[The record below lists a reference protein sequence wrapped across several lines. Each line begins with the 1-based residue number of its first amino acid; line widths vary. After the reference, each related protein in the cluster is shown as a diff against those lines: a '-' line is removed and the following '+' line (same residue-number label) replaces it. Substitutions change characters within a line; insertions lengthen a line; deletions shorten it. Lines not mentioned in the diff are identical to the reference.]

1 MTKNKLRMT
10 FDPATIEHLG
20 IQMYSTLPP
29 VMAELIANA
38 HDADAPAVDICLK
51 DDGATKEIIVS
62 DKGTGMSFHEIN
74 DKFLRIGRNR
84 RSAEGSQTT
93 AGGRK
98 IIGKKGLGKLS
109 FFGIANEIE
118 ITTKKNGKENVF
130 LMNWEKIKHTKDK
143 EYHPDIIKKDESCA
157 SNDHGTIIIL
167 RGLHRESPFDP
178 ESLSVALSKIF
189 IVDKYFQV
197 KIGHNF
203 DKSILV
209 QNEKKY
215 EGLEKEVEWNVPED
229 ITFASDYSRRA
240 EITGHLIATVKPI
253 PARTNM
259 RGVTLFSRKKLV
271 NEPEYFSESTSSH
284 FFSYLTGWLEV
295 DFIDDLEEDVITTN
309 RQSLRWGH
317 PEMVDLRDHLRQL
330 MNWLERDWREKR
342 EAIRTKKIAEA
353 TGVNTEEWFSKL
365 PDELR
370 GKVESIVQAITKES
384 ELPTE
389 ISIKA
394 VRSFHDIVPEYPKYH
409 WRYLHPEVQR
419 VSKSYYESKNYYTA
433 FLEVAKRYV
442 EVVRKKSGVTQP
454 NDRPVV
460 EQAFKC
466 DPPGPILS
474 VTETFKKSDGTLF
487 KRRTLDNIKEAQRM
501 FSVGVVCGGR
511 NVVDHE
517 EIEEL
522 RTSGLFREEDCLDAL
537 SLLSHLFWRLDNS
550 KKIR

>member
-1 MTKNKLRMT
+1 MSKGKLKMT

-29 VMAELIANA
+29 VIAELIANA
-38 HDADAPAVDICLK
+38 HDADAPVVEICLK
-51 DDGATKEIIVS
+51 DDGPVKEIIVS
-62 DKGTGMSFHEIN
+62 DKGTGMSFDEIN

-84 RSAEGSQTT
+84 RLEEGSQTT

-109 FFGIANEIE
+109 FFGIASEIE
-118 ITTKKNGKENVF
+118 IITKKNGKENSF

-143 EYHPDIIKKDESCA
+143 DYHPDIIKKDGDCA
-157 SNDHGTIIIL
+157 PDDHGTQIIL

-178 ESLSVALSKIF
+178 EALSIALSKIF
-189 IVDKYFQV
+189 IVDEKFQV
-197 KIGHNF
+197 KIRHN
-203 DKSILV
+203 SENPILV

-215 EGLEKEVEWNVPED
+215 EGLEKEVEWNIPKD
-229 ITFASDYSRRA
+229 ISMASDYPRRT
-240 EITGHLIATVKPI
+240 EIKGHLIATAKPI
-253 PARTNM
+253 PSRTNM

-271 NEPEYFSESTSSH
+271 NAPEYFSESTSSH

-295 DFIDDLEEDVITTN
+295 DFVDDLEEDVITTG
-309 RQSLRWGH
+309 RQSLRWGR
-317 PEMVDLRDHLRQL
+317 PEMVDLRDYLRQL

-342 EAIRTKKIAEA
+342 DAIRKKKITEA

-365 PDELR
+365 PEELR
-370 GKVESIVQAITKES
+370 GKVESIVQAIIKES
-384 ELPTE
+384 ELPEE
-389 ISIKA
+389 IGVKA

-419 VSKSYYESKNYYTA
+419 VSKTYYENKNYYTA
-433 FLEVAKRYV
+433 FLEAAKRYV
-442 EVVRKKSGVTQP
+442 EAVRTKSCITQQE
-454 NDRPVV
+454 DRPVM

-474 VTETFKKSDGTLF
+474 VTDNFKKSDGTDF
-487 KRRTLDNIKEAQRM
+487 KQRTLDDIKEAQKM
-501 FSVGVVCGGR
+501 FSVGIVCGGR
-511 NVVDHE
+511 NVIDHE